1 MIKTRLVEDEFNKLF
16 VIKKRF
22 SENLIKREDNLL
34 KDKYDFNAFECINPF
49 TYQEFL
55 AALKYQKDRKDNFI
69 KFESYFPIKE
79 HYGLEENVTLTML
92 LDNDLLN
99 LNTNNNLIFKKPE
112 IDELINIEIKHYGK
126 LYGEDFCRNN
136 IIRQYPLIEY
146 IGAYLDNKMVGALY
160 YFSFEDY
167 TCLDG
172 LIVDEDYRNRYIAS
186 SLINEV
192 IERNKNNKIFLHAED
207 DDTPKLMY
215 EKMGFKEVDK
225 IYEYIST
232 NIDDLKL

>member
-1 MIKTRLVEDEFNKLF
+1 MIKTRLVEDEFDKLF

-55 AALKYQKDRKDNFI
+55 DALKYQKDRKDNFI

-136 IIRQYPLIEY
+136 IIRQYPLIDY
-146 IGAYLDNKMVGALY
+146 IGAYLDNKMAGALY